1 MVRIL
6 VPFWS
11 ERRWEPFLKIL
22 VISQYWYP
30 ENGVPQR
37 RWTWLSELLREK
49 FTLEVIAP
57 PPHYRRNLK
66 LLAWVKQV
74 VVRRRKK
81 LELGPSGE
89 KIHRTFYIP
98 SGNSLTQKA
107 LNQLIVA
114 IGMMLK
120 LSALSFGH
128 SSRKPDLIIGTVPAL
143 PTAIVTYFASKVLRT
158 PYVIDLR
165 DAWPDLLS
173 QSDQWNSSLGSRSF
187 REVLLSLGPLQAAS
201 WMTDRSVNWVL
212 EHSSGVMVT
221 SSRLEANLRSRFS
234 KGGRELNVVT
244 IRNVFP
250 SRTDFIHQYLDEAPK
265 GTLNVLYAGTIGR
278 AQNLANAVEAARIAA
293 SSGIDVQLRFVG
305 AGAAKEALSE
315 LAEALDVHVEFYFRR
330 PADALDEHYEWADT
344 ALVHLTDWEP
354 LERAVPSKTYELMSS
369 GLHISGVVAG
379 EAAEIIENCNA
390 GKVVPPEHPAELAAL
405 WVRLANNPSEL
416 RVGSFGREWVDME
429 RDKIAPEKLHSFIH
443 SVLGD

>member
-1 MVRIL
+1 M
-6 VPFWS
+6 
-11 ERRWEPFLKIL
+11 KIL

-37 RWTWLSELLREK
+37 RWTWLSGLLRDK

-66 LLAWVKQV
+66 LLAWVRQV
-74 VVRRRKK
+74 VGRGWRD
-81 LELGPSGE
+81 LEFGPSGE
-89 KIHRTFYIP
+89 KIHRTFFIP

-107 LNQLIVA
+107 LNQLTVA
-114 IGMMLK
+114 MGMMLK
-120 LSALSFGH
+120 LSVLSFSR
-128 SSRKPDLIIGTVPAL
+128 SSRKPDVIIGTVPAL
-143 PTAIVTYFASKVLRT
+143 PTAVVTYFASKVLRA

-173 QSDQWNSSLGSRSF
+173 QSDQWNRSVGSRSF
-187 REVLLSLGPLQAAS
+187 RELLLSHGPLQGAS
-201 WMTDRSVNWVL
+201 WLTDRSVNWVL

-221 SSRLEANLRSRFS
+221 SSHLEKNLRNRFS
-234 KGGRELNVVT
+234 NIGREIPLVT

-250 SRTDFIHQYLDEAPK
+250 SRTDFVHRYVSEDDKRA
-265 GTLNVLYAGTIGR
+265 LNVLYAGTIGR

-293 SSGIDVQLRFVG
+293 TAGVDVHLRFVG

-315 LAEALDVHVEFYFRR
+315 MAEELKVRAEFYFRR

-354 LERAVPSKTYELMSS
+354 LERAVRSKTYELMSS

-379 EAAEIIENCNA
+379 EAAEIIEGCNA
-390 GKVVPPEHPAELAAL
+390 GEVVPPEKPEELAAL
-405 WVRLANNPSEL
+405 WVRLAKNPSQL
-416 RVGSFGREWVDME
+416 RVGSLGKEWVEKE
-429 RDKIAPEKLHSFIH
+429 RTKIAPEKLHSFIRN
-443 SVLGD
+443 VIGDK